1 MIRIIQ
7 LTDIHL
13 LEDSNASLKGVNTQT
28 RFEILLKTLKD
39 ANWHNANLILLTG
52 DLSQDGS
59 LAAYQRLS
67 EGLADFEGAVYWLP
81 GNHDNPVHLSQGLVG
96 KNIYPEKIVHPNMH
110 WQIVLLDS
118 TYPGKI
124 PGKMRESEL
133 DFLQDA
139 LNQNKE
145 RFTLI
150 ALHHQVIELGDPA
163 VDNIRLLNADD
174 VWDIVHNHSKVM
186 VIICGH
192 IHYPADMRE
201 NKVEVFLT
209 PSCAFKPNP
218 LIEND
223 LFIEDAPGYRVI
235 DLYEE
240 GRIASEIFYLHDDD

>member
-13 LEDSNASLKGVNTQT
+13 LEDSNASLKGVNTQR
-28 RFEILLKTLKD
+28 RFEILENALKE
-39 ANWHNANLILLTG
+39 AHWHNANVILLTG

-67 EGLADFEGAVYWLP
+67 EGLAEFPGAIYWLP
-81 GNHDNPVHLSQGLVG
+81 GNHDNPIYLSEGLVG
-96 KNIYPEKIVHPNMH
+96 KNIHSEKIISPNTH

-139 LNQNKE
+139 LSQNPE

-150 ALHHQVIELGDPA
+150 ALHHQVVELGDPA

-174 VWDIVHNHSKVM
+174 VWDIVHHYPKVIAM
-186 VIICGH
+186 VCGH
-192 IHYPADMRE
+192 IHYPADLVE
-201 NKVEVFLT
+201 NKVQVLLT

-223 LFIEDAPGYRVI
+223 FYIEDAPGYRIV
-235 DLYEE
+235 DLYED
-240 GRIASEIFYLHDDD
+240 GKIGTEIYYLHDDE